1 MDEELYL
8 TDVISVDILQQLQN
22 AFSEMTGMA
31 AVTTDAYG
39 VPITE
44 PSNFSEFCMKYTR
57 QTPLGNSRCMRCDKM
72 GAELTMN
79 SGRACTYY
87 CHAGLVDFAAPI
99 LFKDKMIGSFIGGQV
114 LPTPPNMNQIE
125 KTAIELG
132 INPVEY
138 KIAAS
143 KVKILDSEQIR
154 KSAESLAAIANAFSY
169 MAYQSLELYRS
180 NLEIE
185 KASHMKSDFL
195 ANMSHEIRTPMNAVI
210 GMVDLALREEMP
222 PNAKNYVHQ
231 IKSSAKN
238 LLVIIND
245 ILDFS
250 KIESGKMDIINVA
263 YEPLSLIND
272 LASIANSRIGNKNI
286 EFTIDVSP
294 DMPQL
299 IFGDNVRIHQILLNL
314 VTNAIKFTKQGEV
327 HLKFECV
334 QAEEGMVNLKVS
346 VSDTGMGIKEE
357 NFQKLFNSFQ
367 QVDSKRNRNIEGTGL
382 GLAISKQLL
391 SLMDGKISV
400 ESEYGKGSNFFFE
413 LPQRIIDDTPA
424 IPMLNKNS
432 KTGIIISNE
441 YVRKQ
446 LIRDLNRIGA
456 EPVMLDDVALS
467 EIDDFEYII
476 MERDFYSH
484 EMEERLKKA
493 PNTQCIIVIANY
505 DAPNDIESP
514 NVKIIHKPVYSL
526 TLYNAMGISNYVIA
540 ENKEI
545 DSFTFVAPDARI
557 LIVDDNSTNLTVA
570 KGLIEPINM
579 IVDTAESASVAIELA
594 SRTKYDLI
602 FMDHMMPEVD
612 GIEATHIIRRM
623 LPSYS
628 DTPIIALTANAV
640 GGAREMFIKEGMNDF
655 VAKPIEVKDIISKLR
670 KWLPQDKIL
679 PANKVEGNEESS
691 ERKLVDIPELNV
703 ENAISMLG
711 SEKLYLSVLKEYYSS
726 IDKKAGSI
734 QSHYCREEW
743 KEYTIEVHALKSTS
757 RQIGA
762 DDVGELAAELE
773 QAGKDNNIELIRE
786 KTQHLLDEYMRFK
799 KILAPIFAEEE
810 TEANTEHADNNI
822 MLSLISKI
830 DEALENYDILQ
841 IDDVIAEMDGY
852 EYDERYQPIFNNLKK
867 AAENSDIDKC
877 LEIAAQ
883 WREEINSVPS
893 SGSNDISDKTVLNM
907 LENLQDALNNFD
919 ILKIDEE
926 VESLGKYK
934 YANAYQEYYEQLK
947 EYAEQSDIDRCCEI
961 VAKWR
966 AVIIG

>member
-8 TDVISVDILQQLQN
+8 TDVINVDILQQLQD
-22 AFSEMTGMA
+22 AFSNMTGMA
-31 AVTTDAYG
+31 AVTTDAHG

-72 GAELTMN
+72 GAELTMK
-79 SGRACTYY
+79 SGKACTYY

-99 LFKDKMIGSFIGGQV
+99 LFNNKMIGSFIGGQV

-125 KTAIELG
+125 KTALELG
-132 INPVEY
+132 INPIEY
-138 KIAAS
+138 KKAAE
-143 KVKILDSEQIR
+143 KVKILDSDQIKR
-154 KSAESLAAIANAFSY
+154 AAESLAIIAQSFSY

-180 NLEIE
+180 NIEIE
-185 KASHMKSDFL
+185 KASNMKSDFL

-210 GMVDLALREEMP
+210 GMVDLALREEMSSD
-222 PNAKNYVHQ
+222 ARNYVHQ
-231 IKSSAKN
+231 IKTSAKN

-272 LASIANSRIGNKNI
+272 LASIANSRIGNKHI

-294 DMPQL
+294 EMPQM

-334 QAEEGMVNLKVS
+334 HEEDNMVTLKVS
-346 VSDTGMGIKEE
+346 VSDTGMGIKKE
-357 NFQKLFNSFQ
+357 NFKKLFNSFQ

-391 SLMDGKISV
+391 NLMGGKISV

-413 LPQRIIDDTPA
+413 LPQRIIDGTLA
-424 IPMLNKNS
+424 IPTLDKNV
-432 KTGIIISNE
+432 KTGIIVSNE

-446 LIRDLNRIGA
+446 LIKDLNRIGA
-456 EPVMLDDVALS
+456 NPIMLDNIDLS
-467 EIDDFEYII
+467 EISSFEYII
-476 MERDFYSH
+476 MERDFFSDNI
-484 EMEERLKKA
+484 EECLKQS

-505 DAPNDIESP
+505 YAPNDIEYP

-526 TLYNAMGISNYVIA
+526 TLYNAMGISDYTVT
-540 ENKEI
+540 ENNDM
-545 DSFTFVAPDARI
+545 DSFTFVAPDAHI

-579 IVDTAESASVAIELA
+579 MVDTAESASAAIELA

-602 FMDHMMPEVD
+602 FMDHMMPDVD

-628 DTPIIALTANAV
+628 ETPIIALTANAV

-679 PANKVEGNEESS
+679 PANKAENKEDNSES
-691 ERKLVDIPELNV
+691 KHIDIPELNV
-703 ENAISMLG
+703 ENALSMLG
-711 SEKLYLSVLKEYYSS
+711 NEKLYLSVLKEYYNS
-726 IDKKAGSI
+726 IDKKAASI
-734 QSHYCREEW
+734 QEHYCLERW
-743 KEYTIEVHALKSTS
+743 KDYIIEVHALKSTS

-762 DDVGELAAELE
+762 DEVGELAAELE
-773 QAGKDNNIELIRE
+773 QAGNDNNIELIRE
-786 KTQHLLDEYMRFK
+786 KTQHLLEEYMKFK
-799 KILAPIFAEEE
+799 EILAPVFAEEE
-810 TEANTEHADNNI
+810 KHSNVKHADNSTI
-822 MLSLISKI
+822 LSLLDKLKEVL
-830 DEALENYDILQ
+830 DNYDILQ
-841 IDDVIAEMDGY
+841 IDDVINEISEY
-852 EYDERYQPIFNNLKK
+852 ECDDRYQPIFKRLKK
-867 AAENSDIDKC
+867 AAGESDIDRC
-877 LEIAAQ
+877 NEILDE
-883 WREEINSVPS
+883 WREEINSTSENGNIV
-893 SGSNDISDKTVLNM
+893 SDKIILDM

-926 VESLGKYK
+926 VESLGKHEYPEAYK
-934 YANAYQEYYEQLK
+934 KYYEQLK
-947 EYAEQSDIDRCCEI
+947 EFADQSDIDSCCEI
-961 VAKWR
+961 VSNWR
-966 AVIIG
+966 ADLIK